1 MWWRSVNVMEINSPL
16 VWTVLP
22 CFHSRTLVYFL
33 RVTFHCSCIFPL
45 PLFWCHSGIVTI
57 SITYEQLLCFA
68 AVLSSAI
75 VFNQL
80 LALSYYFLLFLE
92 FLNFTKLSIYFQFLH
107 SSSSLGTLTNVL
119 REWDKRMEK
128 KMTVNPMLGWCWRGC
143 RLYLNDPS
151 DFLPLGE
158 WRVNAWVTIPQ
169 SWIRT
174 VKITHNLNSG
184 LDYQCTAW

>member
-33 RVTFHCSCIFPL
+33 RVTFHYSCIFPL

-92 FLNFTKLSIYFQFLH
+92 FLDFTKLSIYFQFLH

-158 WRVNAWVTIPQ
+158 WRAWVTIPQ

-184 LDYQCTAW
+184 LDSQCTAW